1 MKKTLLTLV
10 SALALAA
17 QTATAPKPVQSHK
30 TLEYTMSPEEAKEQ
44 AAKSGNPVFS
54 PASAPKL
61 NAEEIQ
67 ALNQS
72 ATAAQV
78 ADLQKQVAELRQQIV
93 ILRACWTR
101 GIAEKDCQ
109 FQADGTLKAAAAKGE
124 SK

>member
-1 MKKTLLTLV
+1 MKTLLLTLV
-10 SALALAA
+10 SAFAMAA
-17 QTATAPKPVQSHK
+17 QTATTPAPQ
-30 TLEYTMSPEEAKEQ
+30 
-44 AAKSGNPVFS
+44 
-54 PASAPKL
+54 PKL
-61 NAEEIQ
+61 NTEEIQ

-109 FQADGTLKAAAAKGE
+109 FQADGTLKSTAKPE
-124 SK
+124 ATAKER

>member
-1 MKKTLLTLV
+1 MRAGSRKKGLMKTLSLTLI

-17 QTATAPKPVQSHK
+17 QTAT
-30 TLEYTMSPEEAKEQ
+30 
-44 AAKSGNPVFS
+44 NPVPKAATNGAGS
-54 PASAPKL
+54 ADVLSAPAPKL
-61 NAEEIQ
+61 NTEEIQ
-67 ALNQS
+67 AHNQS

-78 ADLQKQVAELRQQIV
+78 ADLQKQVAELRQQLV

-109 FQADGTLKAAAAKGE
+109 FQADGTLKPSTAKGE